1 MLDAKKKVTKK
12 QMKEDKLVTSYYK
25 VQSFYFENQAK
36 VLIAAGVVVLIIVAV
51 IMLNK
56 RGDTNNVAASAALA
70 KVTPLIEAG
79 SLNEAIE
86 GDKTGNIDGLK
97 KIVNEYGGSEAG
109 EVARIYLANAYFI
122 LGKVDEALDQF
133 EDYSGSNELLKAASK
148 AGAAS
153 CYESKNEW
161 EKAANLYLD
170 AANISKINPSNP
182 EFLLKAGKC
191 FIKLDNKSRAKELF
205 LSIKKDYPTSPITF
219 ELDKYLL
226 QIEN

>member
-1 MLDAKKKVTKK
+1 VLEAKKKITKK

-25 VQSFYFENQAK
+25 IQSFYFENQAK
-36 VLIAAGVVVLIIVAV
+36 VLIAVGVVALIIVAV
-51 IMLNK
+51 ILLGN
-56 RGDTNNVAASAALA
+56 RSSSNNAAASAALA

-122 LGKVDEALDQF
+122 LGRVDEALDQF
-133 EDYSGSNELLKAASK
+133 EDYSGSNDLLKGASK
-148 AGAAS
+148 AGAAA
-153 CYESKNEW
+153 CYETKNEW
-161 EKAANLYLD
+161 KKAANLYLD
-170 AANISKINPSNP
+170 AANISKINPSNA

-191 FIKLDNKSRAKELF
+191 FIKLDEKSRAKEIF
-205 LSIKKDYPTSPITF
+205 LSIKKDYPTSTVTF